1 MPAIGMRTQRKS
13 VLVLQYEQVE
23 SMSTESYTYY
33 SRKYQGYRRNITVGP
48 KDVYQMT
55 GIKDLKSTDLDK
67 IENFVRRNGCNVL
80 IERIEKDCNG
90 VGCITIWTN
99 RYAFHE
105 WQAEND
111 IIYNCVMNSLPL
123 PVFNETHT
131 HTNILFD
138 TSSLPINANVDN
150 GDFHAFTVDAYDG
163 EMRPILY
170 SCSQQDLGQR
180 MLRNQGD
187 LGIFGFLI
195 YVYHTMHPTEQQI
208 FETNP
213 EIEEFTQ
220 NIKRHRKPFYRMTY
234 ERLGEPTLHR
244 L

>member
-1 MPAIGMRTQRKS
+1 
-13 VLVLQYEQVE
+13 
-23 SMSTESYTYY
+23 
-33 SRKYQGYRRNITVGP
+33 
-48 KDVYQMT
+48 
-55 GIKDLKSTDLDK
+55 
-67 IENFVRRNGCNVL
+67 
-80 IERIEKDCNG
+80 
-90 VGCITIWTN
+90 
-99 RYAFHE
+99 
-105 WQAEND
+105 
-111 IIYNCVMNSLPL
+111 
-123 PVFNETHT
+123 
-131 HTNILFD
+131 
-138 TSSLPINANVDN
+138 
-150 GDFHAFTVDAYDG
+150 
-163 EMRPILY
+163 MRPILY

-220 NIKRHRKPFYRMTY
+220 NIKRHRKPCYRMTY